1 MPSVQESLCHD
12 TTSITEAL
20 SVMIQ
25 KEQTVYTCT
34 NYLLS
39 SSSPSS
45 TGMDYTTASS
55 DDSSSSSSEND
66 DVVTAKDRQL
76 ICDWCYSIVDA
87 TQFDRETVAMVSYIF
102 ILYINYIALSL
113 SRVILDFIAAAM
125 SSNSL
130 SLSLPLLSYTHI
142 QGNGNNRS
150 FPLLFPIPNIAL
162 PNQSQAISTPIN
174 VLPLHCHQGT

>member
-34 NYLLS
+34 DYLLS
-39 SSSPSS
+39 SSSSSS
-45 TGMDYTTASS
+45 TEMDCSTATT
-55 DDSSSSSSEND
+55 DDDSSEND

-174 VLPLHCHQGT
+174 VLPLHCH

>member
-34 NYLLS
+34 DYLLS
-39 SSSPSS
+39 SSSSSS
-45 TGMDYTTASS
+45 TEMDCSTATT
-55 DDSSSSSSEND
+55 DDDSSEND

-113 SRVILDFIAAAM
+113 SCHTRF
-125 SSNSL
+125 
-130 SLSLPLLSYTHI
+130 
-142 QGNGNNRS
+142 
-150 FPLLFPIPNIAL
+150 
-162 PNQSQAISTPIN
+162 
-174 VLPLHCHQGT
+174 HCSGHVV

>member
-87 TQFDRETVAMVSYIF
+87 TQFDRETVAMVSYI
-102 ILYINYIALSL
+102 YIIIHYIYIYYSALSL
-113 SRVILDFIAAAM
+113 SCHTRF
-125 SSNSL
+125 
-130 SLSLPLLSYTHI
+130 
-142 QGNGNNRS
+142 
-150 FPLLFPIPNIAL
+150 
-162 PNQSQAISTPIN
+162 
-174 VLPLHCHQGT
+174 HCSGHVV